1 MVFLKRVSGIVM
13 SLHTPNLMSNI
24 MNVSPLFSISPLDG
38 RYHNK
43 VNTLREIVS
52 EYGLIRYRYQIE
64 IEWLITLIK
73 AQVVPVDS
81 INTIIEKL
89 NLLNKHFN
97 QDTAHTIKEIEK
109 TTNHDVKAVEYALQ
123 QHLSDDSQLQSLLPF
138 IHFACTSADINNL
151 AYGLMLKDCKNLLLD
166 NLIPILQ
173 FLKTKAH
180 QYANLTML
188 SRTHGQAASP
198 TTLGKELAN
207 VYSRLER
214 QYSQL
219 EKISILGKCNGAV
232 GNYNAHIV
240 SYPNIHWPQISKQFI
255 ETLGLEFNP
264 YTTQIEPHDSL
275 TECLQCISRINTIL
289 ISLCRDCW
297 HYISLNYFKLKK
309 IESEVGSSTMP
320 HKVNPI
326 DFENAEGNLG
336 IANALASHLAYKLP
350 ISRLQRDLTDSTV
363 MRNIGNVVGY
373 SILSLQSL
381 SKGLNKLQA
390 NEHII
395 ATDLNQHWEVLAEPI
410 QTVLRAHGVTDA
422 YEQLKL
428 LTRGAQISEEK
439 ITDFIQSL
447 NLPKSA
453 QSTLMAL
460 TPQNYIGLAASLARE
475 V

>member
-13 SLHTPNLMSNI
+13 TLQTPNLMSKI
-24 MNVSPLFSISPLDG
+24 MNISPLFSISPLDG

-81 INTIIEKL
+81 TNTIIEKL

-123 QHLSDDSQLQSLLPF
+123 QQLSEDSQLKPLLPF
-138 IHFACTSADINNL
+138 IHFACTSEDINNL

-180 QYANLTML
+180 QYANLSML

-198 TTLGKELAN
+198 TTLGKEWAN
-207 VYSRLER
+207 VLARLQR
-214 QYSQL
+214 QHQQIQQ
-219 EKISILGKCNGAV
+219 ISILGKCNGAV
-232 GNYNAHIV
+232 GNYNAHMV
-240 SYPNIHWPQISKQFI
+240 SHPNIHWPTVVKQFI

-275 TECLQCISRINTIL
+275 AECLHCLSRINTIL
-289 ISLCRDCW
+289 IDFCRDNW
-297 HYISLNYFKLKK
+297 HYISLSYFTLKK
-309 IESEVGSSTMP
+309 VDSEVGSSTMP
-320 HKVNPI
+320 HKINPI
-326 DFENAEGNLG
+326 DFENAEGNFG
-336 IANALASHLAYKLP
+336 IANALASHLANKLP

-363 MRNIGNVVGY
+363 LRNLGSVFGY
-373 SILSLQSL
+373 SVLGCHSLL
-381 SKGLNKLQA
+381 KGLNKLQA

-422 YEQLKL
+422 YEQLKV